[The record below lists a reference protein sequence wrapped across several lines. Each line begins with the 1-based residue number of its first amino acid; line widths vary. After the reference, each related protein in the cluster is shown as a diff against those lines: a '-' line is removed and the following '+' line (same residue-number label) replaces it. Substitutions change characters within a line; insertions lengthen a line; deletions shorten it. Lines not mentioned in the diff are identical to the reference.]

1 MKESRVRV
9 FENRVLGRIF
19 GAMLE
24 RETGEWSK
32 LQKKVLNCQYSYTN
46 IVKG

>member
-1 MKESRVRV
+1 MRV

-24 RETGEWSK
+24 RETGSGANYIRRC
-32 LQKKVLNCQYSYTN
+32 L
-46 IVKG
+46 IVSTPIPISLRDKN